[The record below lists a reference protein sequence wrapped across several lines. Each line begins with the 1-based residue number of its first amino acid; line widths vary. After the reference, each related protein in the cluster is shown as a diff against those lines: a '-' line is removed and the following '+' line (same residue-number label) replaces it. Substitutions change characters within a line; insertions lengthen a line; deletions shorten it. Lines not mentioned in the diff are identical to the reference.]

1 MFLRRRALRKLAI
14 PQSHVSSSSRASG
27 SGFWHYRSPSPQ
39 VSKLS
44 LSSSSNAQAM
54 SLTGPSSGSALRS
67 GAPLQHLKDRELL
80 SIIRRTVEARKEV
93 PASKRRDP
101 GTGYSRAAGMTY
113 TSVYLELRRRGAQ
126 SLMTTCPEVFV
137 YIAEHCVFTGEMKVL
152 DSVVEDSIELAD
164 LVREGKGD
172 EEVERHHRAMENVL
186 KVLASSHIP
195 RPPGPIPLQQ
205 HINVLDLFKALLL
218 DQQPSRTRP
227 NLTFDCLDGVLKSVI
242 SLSADWH
249 RITPLLEPLLRC
261 VRNMPAR
268 KVVYDP
274 KSKGS
279 ESLTAEQSVESI
291 LSRLHRLVHL
301 MVTNGLHSL
310 SFGFLEALL
319 RNGFIPSRVIRQSD
333 SELDF
338 HNFMVSVLL
347 RWSAYYGWPDR
358 ALQVLRIEDPTGK
371 KRQAEYLLNAELE
384 AGYLANT
391 KLYTGFVSG
400 EERVQAEEFSKTRLA
415 TDAVMSTKEQ
425 EHYSTLV
432 NDLFSSFLIAD
443 ASKLTRCSQ
452 IVGLML
458 SRFPTIRLNNALIHT
473 FFKTAREMNAT
484 SAAELMYVTLRSTC
498 DFDQYINGLL
508 HGGVL
513 PWLLGHLVHQKKNL
527 KLARLLVQD
536 IIRSPNE
543 VSLYERGDVI
553 AICAAGGNV
562 AETRSLWERYAV
574 GPGNKM
580 VTGHTRCMVGIVKL
594 FKGISDMTAKNSR
607 EVEDGERDMSGTK
620 ETKLRDVAA
629 SNLSNYSSDQGAQ
642 SCCFGTTASL
652 TVLRQTSSGKNP
664 TVPSFRAGTS
674 VKRDDSDGM
683 NTIPETDDLELEIT
697 DAWKTRSASQH
708 DITETILAPTDVE
721 RPGRYDVS
729 EPVTRNPGVSDEP
742 EPDEYIVFAHKVLD
756 AYRRAKEP
764 LHRASHHDLNALAR
778 ASDMLGSVRQSMQAL
793 QTVVDRKEIPDTHDM
808 NVVMIAMAARDPMR
822 AEEMLGLMLQEGM
835 HLNIL
840 TFTAVI
846 FGWLKKGNTKRAS
859 RVYSRAMRAGHAKLT
874 ADVGTGLLI
883 ALVDSCCSSEGT
895 AVGQVPTDDW
905 MHRTFLRQAYSLIK
919 TESYR
924 NSAIPYDFGERCV
937 GAALRLEEV
946 GLALYFWKQLLET
959 TTLYET
965 GQQRELRHGIARLVA
980 KATAKGTIGVEERD
994 RMIAELG
1001 SGGFEGV

>member
-1 MFLRRRALRKLAI
+1 MFLRRRAFCKLAI
-14 PQSHVSSSSRASG
+14 PQSRAGSSSSPRASE
-27 SGFWHYRSPSPQ
+27 SGFWHYGSPSPQ
-39 VSKLS
+39 VSATFR
-44 LSSSSNAQAM
+44 SSSSNAQAM
-54 SLTGPSSGSALRS
+54 SLAGPSSGSTPHSDAS
-67 GAPLQHLKDRELL
+67 LQYLKDRELL
-80 SIIRRTVEARKEV
+80 SIIRRTVETRKEV
-93 PASKRRDP
+93 LASKRRDP
-101 GTGYSRAAGMTY
+101 GKGYSRAAGVTY
-113 TSVYLELRRRGAQ
+113 TNVYLELRRRGAQ

-137 YIAEHCVFTGEMKVL
+137 YIAEHCVFTGEIKAL
-152 DSVVEDSIELAD
+152 DSIVEDSIELAD
-164 LVREGKGD
+164 LVREGKGN
-172 EEVERHHRAMENVL
+172 EEVERHHRVMENVL

-218 DQQPSRTRP
+218 DRQPSKARP

-249 RITPLLEPLLRC
+249 RIAPLLEPLLRC
-261 VRNMPAR
+261 VQNMPSR
-268 KVVYDP
+268 KAIHDP
-274 KSKGS
+274 KLKGS
-279 ESLTAEQSVESI
+279 ESLTAEQLVDSI

-319 RNGFIPSRVIRQSD
+319 RKGLIPSQIVRQSD

-358 ALQVLRIEDPTGK
+358 AMQVLRIEDPIGK
-371 KRQAEYLLNAELE
+371 KRQAEYHLNAELE
-384 AGYLANT
+384 LANA
-391 KLYTGFVSG
+391 KLNTGFLSG
-400 EERVQAEEFSKTRLA
+400 EERVQAGEFSKARLA
-415 TDAVMSTKEQ
+415 TDAVMSVKEQ
-425 EHYSTLV
+425 EHYSTIV
-432 NDLFSSFLIAD
+432 NDLFSSFLVAD
-443 ASKLTRCSQ
+443 ASKLTRCSKV
-452 IVGLML
+452 VGLML

-473 FFKTAREMNAT
+473 FFKTAREINAR
-484 SAAELMYVTLRSTC
+484 SAAELMYATLRSTC
-498 DFDQYINGLL
+498 DFDQYANGLL

-513 PWLLGHLVHQKKNL
+513 PWLLEHLVHQKNRE
-527 KLARLLVQD
+527 LARLLVQD
-536 IIRSPNE
+536 VIKSPNE

-574 GPGNKM
+574 GPGSKM

-594 FKGISDMTAKNSR
+594 CKEISDMTAKNSR

-620 ETKLRDVAA
+620 ETKLRDLAA
-629 SNLSNYSSDQGAQ
+629 SDLPNYSSDQSAQ
-642 SCCFGTTASL
+642 SCCIGTTASP
-652 TVLRQTSSGKNP
+652 TVLRQTSGGKIP
-664 TVPSFRAGTS
+664 TALSFRVGTS
-674 VKRDDSDGM
+674 VKRNASDEM
-683 NTIPETDDLELEIT
+683 NTSPEADDLELEMT
-697 DAWKTRSASQH
+697 DAWKTRSASRH
-708 DITETILAPTDVE
+708 DITEIILAPTDVE
-721 RPGRYDVS
+721 RPGRYGVS
-729 EPVTRNPGVSDEP
+729 EPVTRNSDISDEP

-793 QTVVDRKEIPDTHDM
+793 QTIVDRKEIPDTHDM

-822 AEEMLGLMLQEGM
+822 AEDMLGLMLQEGM
-835 HLNIL
+835 HLNTL

-846 FGWLKKGNTKRAS
+846 LGWLKKGNTKRAS

-874 ADVGTGLLI
+874 ADVGTSLLI

-895 AVGQVPTDDW
+895 EVAQVRTDVW
-905 MHRTFLRQAYSLIK
+905 MHRTFLRQAYSLMK

-924 NSAIPYDFGERCV
+924 NSAIPHDFGERCV
-937 GAALRLEEV
+937 GAALRLEEA

-959 TTLYET
+959 AALCET
-965 GQQRELRHGIARLVA
+965 DQQRELRHGIARLVA
-980 KATAKGTIGVEERD
+980 KATAKGTIGMEEGD

-1001 SGGFEGV
+1001 SGGFKGV

>member
-1 MFLRRRALRKLAI
+1 MFLRRRAFRKLAI
-14 PQSHVSSSSRASG
+14 PQSWARHASSSPRASG
-27 SGFWHYRSPSPQ
+27 SGFCHYGLPSPQ
-39 VSKLS
+39 VSTTS
-44 LSSSSNAQAM
+44 RSSSSNAQAT
-54 SLTGPSSGSALRS
+54 SLAGPSSGST
-67 GAPLQHLKDRELL
+67 GASLQYLKDRELL

-101 GTGYSRAAGMTY
+101 GKGYSRAAGVTY
-113 TSVYLELRRRGAQ
+113 TNVYLELRRRGSQ

-137 YIAEHCVFTGEMKVL
+137 YIAEHCVFTGEMKVV
-152 DSVVEDSIELAD
+152 DCVVEDSIELAD

-218 DQQPSRTRP
+218 DRQLSDTRP
-227 NLTFDCLDGVLKSVI
+227 NLTLDCLDGVLKSVI

-261 VRNMPAR
+261 VLNIPAR
-268 KVVYDP
+268 KAVHDP
-274 KSKGS
+274 KLKGS
-279 ESLTAEQSVESI
+279 ESLTAEQLVDSI
-291 LSRLHRLVHL
+291 LPRLHRLIHL
-301 MVTNGLHSL
+301 MVSNGLHSL

-319 RNGFIPSRVIRQSD
+319 RNGLIPSRIISQSD

-358 ALQVLRIEDPTGK
+358 ALQVLRIEDPAGK

-384 AGYLANT
+384 AGYIANT
-391 KLYTGFVSG
+391 KVNTSG
-400 EERVQAEEFSKTRLA
+400 EERVQAEETSKTRLA
-415 TDAVMSTKEQ
+415 ADAVMSSKEQ
-425 EHYSTLV
+425 EHYSTLA
-432 NDLFSSFLIAD
+432 NNLFSSFLIAD
-443 ASKLTRCSQ
+443 ASKLIRCSQ

-458 SRFPTIRLNNALIHT
+458 SRFPTITLNNALIHT
-473 FFKTAREMNAT
+473 FFKTAREMNAA
-484 SAAELMYVTLRSTC
+484 SAAEFMYATLRSTC
-498 DFDQYINGLL
+498 DLDQYINGLL

-513 PWLLGHLVHQKKNL
+513 PWLLGYLVHQKKNL

-536 IIRSPNE
+536 VIKSPNE

-553 AICAAGGNV
+553 AICAAGCNV
-562 AETRSLWERYAV
+562 AETRSLWERYTV
-574 GPGNKM
+574 GPGSKM

-629 SNLSNYSSDQGAQ
+629 NDLPNYSSDQGAQ
-642 SCCFGTTASL
+642 SCCFDTTGSP
-652 TVLRQTSSGKNP
+652 TVLRQYPNSKNP
-664 TVPSFRAGTS
+664 TVPSFRAVTS
-674 VKRDDSDGM
+674 VKRDASDGM
-683 NTIPETDDLELEIT
+683 NTISETDDLELKIT
-697 DAWKTRSASQH
+697 DAWNTRSASRH

-742 EPDEYIVFAHKVLD
+742 EPDEYIAFAHKVLD

-793 QTVVDRKEIPDTHDM
+793 QTIVDRKEIPDTHDM

-883 ALVDSCCSSEGT
+883 ALVDSCCSSDEGN
-895 AVGQVPTDDW
+895 AVGQVRTDDW

-924 NSAIPYDFGERCV
+924 NSALPYDFGERCV

-959 TTLYET
+959 AALCET
-965 GQQRELRHGIARLVA
+965 GQRRELRHGIARLVA
-980 KATAKGTIGVEERD
+980 KATAKGTIEVEEGD
-994 RMIAELG
+994 RMIAEFG
-1001 SGGFEGV
+1001 SDGLEGV

>member
-1 MFLRRRALRKLAI
+1 M
-14 PQSHVSSSSRASG
+14 SR
-27 SGFWHYRSPSPQ
+27 
-39 VSKLS
+39 
-44 LSSSSNAQAM
+44 SSSSNAQAM
-54 SLTGPSSGSALRS
+54 SLAGPSSGSTPRS
-67 GAPLQHLKDRELL
+67 GASLQYLKDRELL
-80 SIIRRTVEARKEV
+80 SIIRRTVETRKEV

-101 GTGYSRAAGMTY
+101 GKGYSRAAGVTY
-113 TSVYLELRRRGAQ
+113 TNVYLELRRRGAQ
-126 SLMTTCPEVFV
+126 SLITTCPEVLV
-137 YIAEHCVFTGEMKVL
+137 YIAEHCVFTGEIKVL

-218 DQQPSRTRP
+218 DRQPSKVRP
-227 NLTFDCLDGVLKSVI
+227 NLTLDCLDGVLKSVI

-249 RITPLLEPLLRC
+249 RIAPLLEPLLRC
-261 VRNMPAR
+261 VRNMPTR
-268 KVVYDP
+268 KVIYDP
-274 KSKGS
+274 KLKGS
-279 ESLTAEQSVESI
+279 ESLTTEQLVDSI

-319 RNGFIPSRVIRQSD
+319 RKGLIPSQVIRQSD

-338 HNFMVSVLL
+338 HNFMISVLL

-358 ALQVLRIEDPTGK
+358 ALQVLRIEDPSGK
-371 KRQAEYLLNAELE
+371 KRQAEYHLKAEPE
-384 AGYLANT
+384 LANT
-391 KLYTGFVSG
+391 KLNTGFLSG
-400 EERVQAEEFSKTRLA
+400 EGRVQAEEFSKSRLA

-425 EHYSTLV
+425 EHYSTLG

-443 ASKLTRCSQ
+443 ATKLTRCSQ

-473 FFKTAREMNAT
+473 FFKTAREINAA
-484 SAAELMYVTLRSTC
+484 SAAELMYAALRSTC
-498 DFDQYINGLL
+498 DFDQYVNGLL
-508 HGGVL
+508 RGGVL
-513 PWLLGHLVHQKKNL
+513 PWLLGHLVHQKKNRE
-527 KLARLLVQD
+527 LARLFVQD
-536 IIRSPNE
+536 VIKSPNE

-574 GPGNKM
+574 GPGSKM

-607 EVEDGERDMSGTK
+607 EVEDGGRDISGTK
-620 ETKLRDVAA
+620 ETQLRDVAA
-629 SNLSNYSSDQGAQ
+629 SDLPNYSSDQGAQ
-642 SCCFGTTASL
+642 SCCFGTTASP
-652 TVLRQTSSGKNP
+652 TVLRQTSDGKNP
-664 TVPSFRAGTS
+664 TAPSFRVGTS
-674 VKRDDSDGM
+674 VKRDASDGM
-683 NTIPETDDLELEIT
+683 NTIPEADDLELEVT
-697 DAWKTRSASQH
+697 DAWKTGSASRH
-708 DITETILAPTDVE
+708 DITEIILAPTDVE
-721 RPGRYDVS
+721 RPGRYGVS
-729 EPVTRNPGVSDEP
+729 EPVTRNPDVSDEP

-778 ASDMLGSVRQSMQAL
+778 ASDMLGNVRQSMQAL
-793 QTVVDRKEIPDTHDM
+793 QTIVDRKEIPDTHDM

-822 AEEMLGLMLQEGM
+822 AEEMLALMLQEGM
-835 HLNIL
+835 HLNTL

-846 FGWLKKGNTKRAS
+846 VGWLKKGNTKRAS
-859 RVYSRAMRAGHAKLT
+859 RVYSRAMRADHAKLT
-874 ADVGTGLLI
+874 ADVGTSLLI
-883 ALVDSCCSSEGT
+883 ALVDSCCSSEGIE
-895 AVGQVPTDDW
+895 VGQVRTDVW

-924 NSAIPYDFGERCV
+924 DSAIPHDFGERCV
-937 GAALRLEEV
+937 GAALRLEEA
-946 GLALYFWKQLLET
+946 GLACYFWKQLLET
-959 TTLYET
+959 AALCET
-965 GQQRELRHGIARLVA
+965 DQQRELRHGIARLVA
-980 KATAKGTIGVEERD
+980 KATAKGTIGLEEGD

-1001 SGGFEGV
+1001 SGGFKGV